1 MSDQVFAKK
10 YENKEMTKK
19 GQKQRQKQNAIT
31 NRAKDT
37 QKFHID
43 IFTSS
48 IFFFQEESK
57 NKKRQGGPPR

>member
-10 YENKEMTKK
+10 YENKEMTKRDK
-19 GQKQRQKQNAIT
+19 SKDKNIT
-31 NRAKDT
+31 QLQIGPKLRKRF
-37 QKFHID
+37 KD
-43 IFTSS
+43 IFSSS